1 MYKAE
6 FDRFAD
12 EYRATHAQ
20 NIRAS
25 GENPEYFAAY
35 KIADVAQVWGQLN
48 PASVAPS
55 ILDFGGGTGN
65 SIPFFR
71 KHFPDAELTCLDVSQ
86 KSLAIAQERFPDQA
100 QYQTFDG
107 QTIPFPDQSLDIA
120 FAACVF
126 HHIPA
131 EHHHQLLR
139 ELWRVLKVGGCLFIF
154 EHNPWNPLT
163 VQAVNTCPFDENAV
177 LLSGPVC
184 RDRLRRAGFSRTD
197 LRYRIFF
204 PKALAKLRWL
214 EPYLT
219 WLPLGAQYYALGH
232 KVERRTQSG
241 NR

>member
-1 MYKAE
+1 MYEAE
-6 FDRFAD
+6 FDQFAD
-12 EYRATHAQ
+12 EYRANHAQ

-35 KIADVAQVWGQLN
+35 KIADVAQVWKQLN
-48 PASVAPS
+48 PNFDAVSSAPS

-65 SIPFFR
+65 SVPFFR
-71 KHFPDAELTCLDVSQ
+71 RFFPQAELTCLDVSQ
-86 KSLAIAQERFPDQA
+86 KSLAIAQERFPGQA
-100 QYQTFDG
+100 NYLNFDG
-107 QTIPFPDQSLDIA
+107 QTIPFPDQSIDIG

-131 EHHHQLLR
+131 ADHGRLLR
-139 ELWRVLKVGGCLFIF
+139 ELWRVLKLGGCLLVF

-177 LLSGPVC
+177 LISGPVF
-184 RDRLRRAGFSRTD
+184 RDRLCQAGFTRTD

-204 PKALAKLRWL
+204 PKALASLRWL

-219 WLPLGAQYYALGH
+219 WLPLGAQYYALGR
-232 KVERRTQSG
+232 KVERR
-241 NR
+241 